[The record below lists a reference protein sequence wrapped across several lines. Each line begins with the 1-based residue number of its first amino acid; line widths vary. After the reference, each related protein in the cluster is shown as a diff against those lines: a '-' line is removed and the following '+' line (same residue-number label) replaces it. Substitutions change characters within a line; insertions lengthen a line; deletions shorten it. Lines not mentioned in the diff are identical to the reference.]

1 MYIANPCVSC
11 NLNISIFILSW
22 MTEIENFDNKFV
34 EEKQFTN
41 VILDSMDKWETPPSV
56 TVFFILLMFKY
67 EKREGFAKYI
77 KGLVF

>member
-1 MYIANPCVSC
+1 MYIANPCVSY
-11 NLNISIFILSW
+11 NLKISVFILSW
-22 MTEIENFDNKFV
+22 MTQIENFDNKFV
-34 EEKQFTN
+34 KEKQFTN